1 METLNKNCVNV
12 KFKITIP
19 CVPHIQE
26 SQPNEYIEDINL
38 NMSESI
44 VLGGAC
50 ASIAMSK

>member
-19 CVPHIQE
+19 CVSHTQE

-38 NMSESI
+38 NMSEST
-44 VLGGAC
+44 LLEGARV
-50 ASIAMSK
+50 SIAMSK